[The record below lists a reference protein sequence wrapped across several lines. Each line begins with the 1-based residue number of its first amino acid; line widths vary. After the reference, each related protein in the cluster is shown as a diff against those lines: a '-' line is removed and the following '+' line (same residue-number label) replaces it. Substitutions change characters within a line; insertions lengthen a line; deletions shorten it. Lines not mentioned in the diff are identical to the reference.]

1 MWARSALYQSSGA
14 YGFRDQL
21 QDCMA
26 FVYAEP
32 EIARTH
38 LLRAASRQFIEGDVQ
53 HWWHEPSGRG
63 VRTRFSDDLVWLA
76 FVADHYVRVTGDA
89 AIWDAHAPYLAMRSL
104 APAEQEIYDLPVQSD
119 ESGTLYEHC
128 VRALDRACTIGDH
141 GLPLIGSGDWNDGMN
156 RVGLHGKGESVWLAW
171 FLAATLRKFAVHAEA
186 RGDANV
192 ATDYRARAGAYAAAV
207 EHTSWDG
214 KWYRRAYFDD
224 GSPLGTASDEECRID
239 AIAQSWAVLSGAG
252 DLARARVA
260 MQSVN
265 EHLAR
270 EDARLLL
277 LLTPP
282 FNATERD
289 PGYIKGYPPGIR
301 ENGAQYTH
309 AALWTV
315 LAFANLGDGDR
326 AGELMSMLNPLS
338 HARNRADADVYTV
351 EPYVVAADVYTVDGH
366 EGRGG
371 WTWYTG
377 SASWSYR
384 VALEGMLGFDK
395 RGGRLLLDPCIPTTW
410 PRFSIEYRFGTSV
423 YTIDVENPAGVSKG
437 VASLT
442 VDGVVSTD
450 GCVHLLDDGARH
462 AVRIVLGPVADPTE
476 ASQ

>member
-1 MWARSALYQSSGA
+1 
-14 YGFRDQL
+14 
-21 QDCMA
+21 
-26 FVYAEP
+26 
-32 EIARTH
+32 
-38 LLRAASRQFIEGDVQ
+38 
-53 HWWHEPSGRG
+53 
-63 VRTRFSDDLVWLA
+63 
-76 FVADHYVRVTGDA
+76 
-89 AIWDAHAPYLAMRSL
+89 
-104 APAEQEIYDLPVQSD
+104 
-119 ESGTLYEHC
+119 
-128 VRALDRACTIGDH
+128 
-141 GLPLIGSGDWNDGMN
+141 
-156 RVGLHGKGESVWLAW
+156 
-171 FLAATLRKFAVHAEA
+171 
-186 RGDANV
+186 
-192 ATDYRARAGAYAAAV
+192 
-207 EHTSWDG
+207 
-214 KWYRRAYFDD
+214 
-224 GSPLGTASDEECRID
+224 
-239 AIAQSWAVLSGAG
+239 
-252 DLARARVA
+252 
-260 MQSVN
+260 
-265 EHLAR
+265 
-270 EDARLLL
+270 L

-351 EPYVVAADVYTVDGH
+351 EPYVVAADVYTVAGH

-395 RGGRLLLDPCIPTTW
+395 RGERLRLNPCIPTTW
-410 PRFSIEYRFGTSV
+410 PRFRIEYRYGTSV
-423 YTIDVENPAGVSKG
+423 YTIDVENPAGVSNG

-450 GCVHLLDDGARH
+450 GCVHLLDDGALH
-462 AVRIVLGPVADPTE
+462 AVTIVLGPVADPTE